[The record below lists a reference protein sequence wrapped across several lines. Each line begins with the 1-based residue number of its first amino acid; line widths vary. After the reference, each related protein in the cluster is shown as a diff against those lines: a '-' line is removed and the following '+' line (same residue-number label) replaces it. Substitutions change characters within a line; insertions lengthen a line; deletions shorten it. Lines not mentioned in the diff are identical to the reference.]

1 MVIRIICATF
11 VVQNQIYMAKKYRP
25 RIIDSELAERL
36 RSIGAIVLEG
46 AKWCGKSTTAEHH
59 SKSAVFMD
67 DPRRRAQYMMFAED
81 NPDLILNGKTPRLI
95 DEWQLAPVIW
105 DAIRYTID
113 HREGM
118 GQFIL
123 TGSAK
128 PAHREKISH
137 SGTGRFAWLRMRP
150 MSLFESGDSSGEIS
164 LSKLFDTP
172 DMMIGCEAISDLQRM
187 AFLTCRGGW
196 PVVSELPE
204 DVALNPAKDYYD
216 AVVNVDIRE
225 VDGVDRSVE
234 RAKRLM
240 RSYARFQ
247 GTQTSIRQIVE
258 DMNGG
263 DPNVVEDKTVRNYLD
278 ALRSMFVIED
288 MPAWNPNLKSK
299 TAIRTADTHYF
310 VDPSIA
316 VAALGI
322 GPGDLMNDLKTFGFL
337 FETLCIRDL
346 RIYAQVLN
354 GEVYH
359 YRDKNGLECDAVIHL
374 SNGNYALVE
383 IKLGGERLIEEGSN
397 SLLRLASKIDDNR
410 MKQPSFLM
418 VVTATGSFAYR
429 RKDNILVVPI
439 STLGV

>member
-1 MVIRIICATF
+1 MI
-11 VVQNQIYMAKKYRP
+11 NKYRP
-25 RIIDSELAERL
+25 RIIDRELSIRL
-36 RSIGAIVLEG
+36 KSIGAIVLEG

-59 SKSAVFMD
+59 SNSAVFID
-67 DPRRRAQYMMFAED
+67 DPRRRSQYLIFAED
-81 NPDLILNGKTPRLI
+81 NPDIILNGETPRLI
-95 DEWQLAPVIW
+95 DEWQLAPMIW
-105 DAIRYTID
+105 DAVRYTVD
-113 HREGM
+113 HRAEM

-128 PAHREKISH
+128 AANREKISH

-150 MSLFESGDSSGEIS
+150 MSLFESGDSTGEIS
-164 LSKLFDTP
+164 LSKLFKNP
-172 DMMIGCEAISDLQRM
+172 DMLIGCEAKSDLQRIS
-187 AFLTCRGGW
+187 FLICRGGW
-196 PVVSELPE
+196 PVVSELSE

-216 AVVNVDIRE
+216 AVVNVDIRQ

-263 DPNVVEDKTVRNYLD
+263 DPNVVEDKTIRNYLD
-278 ALRSMFVIED
+278 ALRSMFVVED

-299 TAIRTADTHYF
+299 TAIRTADTRYF

-316 VAALGI
+316 TAAMGI
-322 GPGDLMNDLKTFGFL
+322 GPGDLMNDLKAFGLL
-337 FETLCIRDL
+337 FETLCVRDL
-346 RIYAQVLN
+346 RVYSQALT
-354 GEVYH
+354 GDVYH

-374 SNGNYALVE
+374 QNEEYALIE
-383 IKLGGERLIEEGSN
+383 IKLGGEKLIEEGAN
-397 SLLRLASKIDDNR
+397 SLLRLASKIDVNR

-418 VVTATGSFAYR
+418 VLTATGAFAYK
-429 RKDNILVVPI
+429 RKDNVLVVPI
-439 STLGV
+439 STLGA